1 MLLIAHYDEM
11 PPPVLV
17 YEFLHT
23 LKNIVNAERKPFFFT
38 HIEEFTVPT
47 ELPNEIYKVAY
58 PSSSPPITKEFDGVR
73 GVAARLVHMMKHSK
87 MLEGAHVAAPLEP
100 WGHICKEEEHPT
112 EVACSLKRPFSSLSM
127 QPQDEAEVQLC
138 HEYQAKLAKLR
149 QERAACAGHMVVKS
163 EGDEAVHD
171 AGVGAHGHSSLGFP
185 LSCMRQEDGSLMLAP
200 QGQAMQGRPV
210 HSSFPLKKKVRI
222 YQRAHKRKPKGHII
236 PPIG

>member
-1 MLLIAHYDEM
+1 
-11 PPPVLV
+11 
-17 YEFLHT
+17 
-23 LKNIVNAERKPFFFT
+23 
-38 HIEEFTVPT
+38 
-47 ELPNEIYKVAY
+47 
-58 PSSSPPITKEFDGVR
+58 
-73 GVAARLVHMMKHSK
+73 
-87 MLEGAHVAAPLEP
+87 
-100 WGHICKEEEHPT
+100 
-112 EVACSLKRPFSSLSM
+112 M
-127 QPQDEAEVQLC
+127 QPQDEAELQLYY
-138 HEYQAKLAKLR
+138 EYQAKLAKLR

-185 LSCMRQEDGSLMLAP
+185 LSCMKQEDCSLMLAP